1 MACRIIRNSEEK
13 ITKVLNSEG
22 KESKLFIEINK
33 SPLIKDTEGGFSV
46 YKNIETKNY
55 NGNESGVLFVYQVPG
70 GEFVKTYSEALTK
83 TPVGAEIKAGLL
95 KGEEF
100 KSLLTQE
107 KSLNKGTE
115 SGFINASIQ
124 EGTLSG
130 ERMRVGDEYKYIAAG
145 ESDLKRAIN
154 GDLLFTEAQF
164 HLGAE
169 GVKKDFYAFS
179 LEKTKG
185 KTKVYDK
192 QGKTTMVQ
200 DGELKAMS
208 IEEVRRRFDFADEI
222 IAARFYSENIP
233 IQRDTKIE
241 VDQVQIRTE
250 DELQL
255 RLLGFLNK
263 LGVSVTS
270 ISNYVQNYTIKNGV
284 NPNAQALADIA
295 NKVVAFQ
302 SGEIDTTQL
311 NEEVAHFIVE
321 AMPSNQTE
329 DVLRNIERSDEWL
342 QFSDVYR
349 QIYAKEYTGEDLDQA
364 VRREVLG
371 KILANSIATN
381 FLKEG
386 KSSSQV
392 NFIQKALDLITK
404 FFNSIANSF
413 KPQYLTELETY
424 LEDAENLMLRS
435 DLAKEN
441 ANLTSSIFRL
451 YNVNTNATTPE
462 TKLLLVARKATEQ
475 LTNALQTLRKSGG
488 KSAITGTDA
497 LELGRLTKQL
507 ETTTTVEG
515 IATIVNMTSS
525 ATNYIRKAI
534 EDSQKNGKNYVLS
547 NEEVNIFQTLT
558 NQLLPTISQ
567 IKELLRGKKGKD
579 WEILSSRIEELQVQ
593 IQEVE
598 ADKKIIGTET
608 VKRLIDQII
617 DRGGYPESSRQFF
630 ESYMDKVDGDINSLS
645 ATFGTLVN
653 SKDLMVGL
661 FGASIVNLNNKSH
674 QDFQVSLKT
683 LQDLT
688 KKAGYT
694 EKDISDFY
702 DKGYII
708 SPYNFE
714 EHEKQ
719 HNESY
724 FEAYNK
730 VMVNSTLTEKELLE
744 KKRRFELEL
753 TPEEAAQIKN
763 IESDINLDK
772 ALDEKPKVEAY
783 YREQL
788 KKYQDAGITNATV
801 TWLSRHLSDVGSIQ
815 QKAKNSK
822 GQTDLTL
829 LSLQD
834 QEALKSIQDKR
845 KSVKSYVTEGG
856 FLKRGL
862 EYVMEDGI
870 IKKDSENRDMVQV
883 IPGEVISEEAQITLD
898 LNRLDALNSFS
909 KTSGEVSQD
918 FLDGISEVDTTKG
931 RSEAINFLNLN
942 SYLSIKS
949 DFWDNLGASKSIIDK
964 LRQAKEEDPAQA
976 DDIDDLITDI
986 NRYNSEMKSVLK
998 IWAKQ
1003 GNPSE
1008 IRGDISQT
1016 SKDTI
1021 LNHSS
1026 ILEGLYKR
1034 GRAFTKN
1041 ITEEETDSSS
1051 DISTGITGA
1060 NEAFTFLIRDLG
1072 FEINVTDSIIVKRDK
1087 LNNQIE
1093 QIGKHS
1099 TSQKKDQLLNDKFQ
1113 MGLYLKG
1120 DRKTLP
1126 PGIAR
1131 AIEGQDIDLKNE
1143 EQYIAFMKD
1152 YAEKSLLP
1160 YFKRFVT
1167 EDYEEFKRGLE
1178 NTSDIATYLVD
1189 NSNDPRSFIEI
1200 TPHYSFQEQNQN
1212 SDINPNY
1219 DVSTKVGYSQPNATK
1234 FKNQDFY
1241 NKFGQNT
1248 KVQNMR
1254 IVSGTS
1260 SNQKL
1265 ADVYNATIQFNEE
1278 SLNAMGMENT
1288 GYNYYT
1294 APQIR
1299 KANLERVSS
1308 TLKSLTGEKLR
1319 LALKDGLNYTEEEQI
1334 KGQISNGE
1342 QGKVIPKMYVKKLDD
1357 KNDISTDLFYSL
1369 SLRAKEGF
1377 LRSARE
1383 QYYGEVSSIMDKVSL
1398 RDYGKAFNTTNIY
1411 QQMKSAFDYNIYGV
1425 KEEKTMPF
1433 KTVLGDYDGVKILKT
1448 ASDFIRLKNLGF
1460 SPIIAATGAG
1470 TMKVQQTIERVV
1482 GQYFQKRTY
1491 KIASAAMKDI
1501 LPDAMRE
1508 FGQINTQSKL
1518 NVLGQFYQAFNLEEG
1533 LENSQ
1538 YGFVGRLLP
1547 RTAMGLYSAT
1557 SYTFFGRNLLNVLHD
1572 YRVVDGRMVN
1582 FQSFR
1587 QTNRSAGKTAKEV
1600 TAAWDMLES
1609 DVLYNF
1615 IDVKDGQVEYDK
1627 VKLGAAL
1634 NKSAEELQ
1642 KEIDNLNAEVRTQT
1656 KNLNI
1661 KIDNSLDHTDKVYAQ
1676 RHFMYNML
1684 MMHKGFLVTS
1694 TENRFKSKHKNIQT
1708 GQLEEGS
1715 YTGVYNFLGG
1725 VIKEW
1730 RDNGHNVV
1738 QAFKDEYNGNN
1749 KPNKDES
1756 WEDIEIRQLSLKRV
1770 GVDLVIGNSL
1780 MLLAMLMRGLASD
1793 PDKKDIFGVQAAN
1806 LLIYKVAS
1814 ETYQGQ
1820 QGMYIN
1826 YIDVIESPI
1835 VAWSSA
1841 MSMGKILDIASSDEI
1856 KRERGL
1862 SALAKNIPISN
1873 TIVKMNDLESMY
1885 KGTVYYNETVGN
1897 NFRLSP
1903 AYNLMLE

>member
-1 MACRIIRNSEEK
+1 MACRIIRNSEDK

-22 KESKLFIEINK
+22 EESKLFIEINK
-33 SPLIKDTEGGFSV
+33 SPLIKDTEGGITF
-46 YKNIETKNY
+46 YKNIETNNY
-55 NGNESGVLFVYQVPG
+55 NGDEAGVTFAYQVPG
-70 GEFVKTYSEALTK
+70 GEFVKSYSEALNK

-100 KSLLTQE
+100 KPLITQE

-115 SGFINASIQ
+115 AGFINASIQ
-124 EGTLSG
+124 EGVLS
-130 ERMRVGDEYKYIAAG
+130 EEKMRVGDNYKYIAAG
-145 ESDLKRAIN
+145 ESDLKRAVN

-169 GVKKDFYAFS
+169 GVKKDFYSFS

-192 QGKTTMVQ
+192 QGNVTMMK
-200 DGELKAMS
+200 DEELRAMS
-208 IEEVRRRFDFADEI
+208 IKDVRNNFEFADEI
-222 IAARFYSENIP
+222 VAARFHSDNRP

-270 ISNYVQNYTIKNGV
+270 ISNYVKNYTTRNGV
-284 NPNAQALADIA
+284 SPNAQALADIA

-302 SGEIDTTQL
+302 AGSIDTKELT
-311 NEEVAHFIVE
+311 EEVAHFIVE
-321 AMPSNQTE
+321 AMPSTQTV
-329 DVLRNIERSDEWL
+329 DVLRNIEKSDEWL

-349 QIYAKEYTGEDLDQA
+349 QIYAKDYSGEELDQA
-364 VRREVLG
+364 VRREILG
-371 KILANSIATN
+371 KILANSIANN
-381 FLKEG
+381 FLNEG
-386 KSSSQV
+386 KSSSQI

-404 FFNSIANSF
+404 FFNSITNNF

-424 LEDAENLMLRS
+424 LEDAENLMLRD
-435 DLAKEN
+435 DLSKESN
-441 ANLTSSIFRL
+441 NLTDSIFRL
-451 YNVNTNATTPE
+451 YNVNTNTKTPE

-497 LELGRLTKQL
+497 LELSRLSKQL
-507 ETTTTVEG
+507 ETTTTIEG
-515 IATIVNMTSS
+515 IATIVNITST
-525 ATNYIRKAI
+525 ATSYIKKAI

-558 NQLLPTISQ
+558 NQLLPTVSQ
-567 IKELLRGKKGKD
+567 IKELLREKKGKD
-579 WEILSSRIEELQVQ
+579 WEILSTRIEELQVK

-608 VKRLIDQII
+608 VKRLIDEII
-617 DRGGYPESSRQFF
+617 ERGGYPESSRQFF
-630 ESYMDKVDGDINSLS
+630 ESYMDKADGDINSLS

-653 SKDLMVGL
+653 SKDLMIGL
-661 FGASIVNLNNKSH
+661 FGKSIVNMNNKSH
-674 QDFQVSLKT
+674 QDFQTSIKT
-683 LQDLT
+683 LQDSI
-688 KKAGYT
+688 KKAGYS
-694 EKDISDFY
+694 EKDVSDLY
-702 DKGYII
+702 NNGYII

-714 EHEKQ
+714 AHEKA

-724 FEAYNK
+724 FEAYSE
-730 VMVNSTLTEKELLE
+730 VMTSKPLTPEALLE
-744 KKRRFELEL
+744 KKKKFELEL

-763 IESDINLDK
+763 KEATLNLTK
-772 ALDEKPKVEAY
+772 GLDEKPKVEAY

-788 KKYQDAGITNATV
+788 SKYGSAGITNATI

-815 QKAKNSK
+815 QRAKNSK

-845 KSVKSYVTEGG
+845 KAVKSYVTEGG

-870 IKKDSENRDMVQV
+870 IKKDSENRDIVQA
-883 IPGEVISEEAQITLD
+883 ISGEDISEEAQITLD
-898 LNRLDALNSFS
+898 LNKLDALNSFS
-909 KTSGEVSQD
+909 QNGADVSQE
-918 FLDGISEVDTTKG
+918 FLDGISEVDDKKG
-931 RSEAINFLNLN
+931 RAEAINFLNLN

-949 DFWDNLGASKSIIDK
+949 EFWDNLGSSKSIIDK
-964 LRQAKEEDPAQA
+964 LRQAKEENPNQS

-986 NRYNSEMKSVLK
+986 NRYNSEIKSVLK
-998 IWAKQ
+998 IWAKK

-1016 SKDTI
+1016 SKDTL
-1021 LNHSS
+1021 LNHSTV
-1026 ILEGLYKR
+1026 LEGLYKR
-1034 GRAFTKN
+1034 GRDYTKN
-1041 ITEEETDSSS
+1041 ITEEEVDSSS
-1051 DISTGITGA
+1051 DISTGVTGA
-1060 NEAFTFLIRDLG
+1060 NEAFTELIKDLG
-1072 FEINVTDSIIVKRDK
+1072 FEINVSDSISVKRDK

-1093 QIGKHS
+1093 QIIKHS
-1099 TSQKKDQLLNDKFQ
+1099 TNQKKDQLLNDKFQ
-1113 MGLYLKG
+1113 MELYLKG

-1131 AIEGQDIDLKNE
+1131 AIEGQSIDLKNE
-1143 EQYIAFMKD
+1143 DQYIAFMKD
-1152 YAEKSLLP
+1152 YAEKNLLP

-1167 EDYEEFKRGLE
+1167 KDYEEFKRGLE
-1178 NTSDIATYLVD
+1178 NTPDIAQYLTD
-1189 NSNDPRSFIEI
+1189 NSNDPSSFIEVA
-1200 TPHYSFQEQNQN
+1200 PHYSFQEQSQN
-1212 SDINPNY
+1212 NDINPNY
-1219 DVSTKVGYSQPNATK
+1219 DVTTKVGYSQPNATK
-1234 FKNQDFY
+1234 FKNQDFF

-1248 KVQNMR
+1248 KVENMR
-1254 IVSGTS
+1254 IVAGTS

-1299 KANLERVSS
+1299 KANIERYSS
-1308 TLKSLTGEKLR
+1308 TIKGLSGEKLR
-1319 LALKDGLNYTEEEQI
+1319 LALKDGLTYTEEEQI
-1334 KGQISNGE
+1334 KGQIVSGE

-1357 KNDISTDLFYSL
+1357 QNDISSDLFYSL
-1369 SLRAKEGF
+1369 SMRSREGF
-1377 LRSARE
+1377 LRNARE
-1383 QYYGEVSSIMDKVSL
+1383 QYYGEISSIMDKVSL
-1398 RDYGKAFNTTNIY
+1398 RDYGKAFNNTNTY
-1411 QQMKSAFDYNIYGV
+1411 QQMKSAFDYNVYGV

-1433 KTVLGDYDGVKILKT
+1433 KTALGDYDGVKILKT
-1448 ASDFIRLKNLGF
+1448 TTNFIRLKNLGF

-1470 TMKVQQTIERVV
+1470 TMKVQQIIERVV

-1491 KIASAAMKDI
+1491 KIASTAMRDL

-1518 NVLGQFYQAFNLEEG
+1518 NVLGQFYQAFNLDEG

-1538 YGFVGRLLP
+1538 YGFVARLIP

-1557 SYTFFGRNLLNVLHD
+1557 SYTFFARNLLNVLHD
-1572 YRVVDGRMVN
+1572 YRVVDGKMRN
-1582 FQSFR
+1582 FQAFR
-1587 QTNRSAGKTAKEV
+1587 QTNRSAGKTAKQV
-1600 TAAWDMLES
+1600 TEAWDLLEENT
-1609 DVLYNF
+1609 LYKF
-1615 IDVKDGQVEYDK
+1615 IDTKDGQVNYDK

-1634 NKSAEELQ
+1634 NLSGEALQ
-1642 KEIDNLNAEVRTQT
+1642 KEIDSLNAEVRTQT

-1676 RHFMYNML
+1676 RHFLYNML
-1684 MMHKGFLVTS
+1684 MMHKGYLVTS

-1715 YTGVYNFLGG
+1715 YTGTYNFLGG

-1730 RDNGHNVV
+1730 RENGHNVV
-1738 QAFKDEYNGNN
+1738 QAFRDEYNGNN
-1749 KPNKDES
+1749 KPNKGES

-1780 MLLAMLMRGLASD
+1780 MLLAMLMRGIASD
-1793 PDKKDIFGVQAAN
+1793 PDKKDIFGVQMAN
-1806 LLIYKVAS
+1806 LITYKVAS
-1814 ETYQGQ
+1814 ETFQNQ
-1820 QGMYIN
+1820 QGIYLN
-1826 YIDVIESPI
+1826 YVDVIESPI

-1841 MSMGKILDIASSDEI
+1841 MSMGKIVGIASSDE
-1856 KRERGL
+1856 REREKGL
-1862 SALAKNIPISN
+1862 SALAKNIPIST
-1873 TIVKMNDLESMY
+1873 TIVKMRDLESMY

-1903 AYNLMLE
+1903 AYNLMLK